1 MQEARDT
8 VISKT
13 CRASVYH
20 QGAGMGEEMVKR
32 IKPKESCR
40 VQVISLTVWEGVG
53 RREQEGGNA
62 ADLPQGLL
70 AEGRATHRP

>member
-1 MQEARDT
+1 
-8 VISKT
+8 
-13 CRASVYH
+13 
-20 QGAGMGEEMVKR
+20 MGEEMVKR

-70 AEGRATHRP
+70 AEGRATQALRFLRLRSAAHGRRG

>member
-1 MQEARDT
+1 
-8 VISKT
+8 
-13 CRASVYH
+13 
-20 QGAGMGEEMVKR
+20 MGEEMVKR